1 MMPSDAEKITPND
14 GRLPFRAPAPRSAR
28 VLTVLVFTYILI
40 FASAWGDS
48 RQAAPAAPGSS
59 AAVSADDVPAAAP
72 PVDESVPVPVP
83 EPSPVAREYYR
94 TGNGF
99 WLLNRAW
106 GIVIPALF
114 VFSGFSTRLR
124 MLAVR
129 LGRGWFLT
137 IGFYM
142 IMFLAVMYAI
152 DFPLSYYQGYVR
164 QHAYGLSNQTF
175 ARWLRNS
182 VVRLGVDMA
191 VAFAIAWIPYLLIA
205 RSPRRWWIYM
215 ALLSVPF
222 LFATMLVMPLVYD
235 PLFNTFGPMKNKEL
249 ERSILTLAGRA
260 GIAGSRVFEVDKSAD
275 TNAVNAYVTGFWQ
288 SKRIV
293 LWDTLIKKL
302 DERELL
308 VVMGHEMGHYVLGHV
323 VRSILMSSIITLL
336 GLFLVDRAGRWLVSR
351 YHQQFGFASLADVA
365 SVPLLVMLLEVVFL
379 ILSPAALAFSR
390 YQEHEA
396 DRYSLDLTRANHSA
410 ATAHVKLQA
419 ENLSNPRPGWLYKV
433 FRSTHPSAGERIDFA
448 NSYHP
453 WRASEAP
460 GPIEAAPRSAPAQ
473 H

>member
-1 MMPSDAEKITPND
+1 MMPGNPEKFSSIE
-14 GRLPFRAPAPRSAR
+14 GRRPVSARAPRSAR
-28 VLTVLVFTYILI
+28 VLTVLVFAYILV
-40 FASAWGDS
+40 FATAWGDS
-48 RQAAPAAPGSS
+48 RQAAAPADRPGSAS
-59 AAVSADDVPAAAP
+59 IDDELSAAAP
-72 PVDESVPVPVP
+72 QVDQRVPVPVP
-83 EPSPVAREYYR
+83 EASPIAREYYR
-94 TGNGF
+94 TGNGL

-106 GIVIPALF
+106 GIIIPAVI
-114 VFSGFSTRLR
+114 VFSGLSARLR
-124 MLAVR
+124 TLAQR
-129 LGRGWFLT
+129 LGRGWFLS

-142 IMFLAVMYAI
+142 IMFLAIMYAI
-152 DFPLSYYQGYVR
+152 DFPLAYYQGYVR

-175 ARWLRNS
+175 TRWLRNS

-191 VAFAIAWIPYLLIA
+191 VAFAIAWIPYMLIA

-260 GIAGSRVFEVDKSAD
+260 GIAGSRVFEVDKSTD

-336 GLFLVDRAGRWLVSR
+336 GLFLVDRAGRGLVAR
-351 YHQQFGFASLADVA
+351 FHRQLGFDSLADVA
-365 SVPLLVMLLEVVFL
+365 SVPLLMMSLEVVFL

-390 YQEHEA
+390 HQEQEA

-419 ENLSNPRPGWLYKV
+419 ENLGNPRPGLLYKI

-453 WRASEAP
+453 WRASEVP
-460 GPIEAAPRSAPAQ
+460 GPIEAVPRSSPVQ